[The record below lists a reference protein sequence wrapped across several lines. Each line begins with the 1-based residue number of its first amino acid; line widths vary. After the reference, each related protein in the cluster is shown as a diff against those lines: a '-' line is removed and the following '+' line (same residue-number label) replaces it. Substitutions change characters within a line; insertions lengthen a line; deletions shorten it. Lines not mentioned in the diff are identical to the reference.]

1 MGDDEM
7 TIQRL
12 IDASYDNSRSHGFWD
27 QLDTPAT
34 IPMKL
39 ALIHSEISEALESYR
54 DEDADTMVPVPAALI
69 EWILDAPAD
78 PESPDPSEAHRWRQ
92 QELAY
97 GDLRERYVKW
107 QAKPKGFD
115 IELADALI
123 RIFDLAGAKGIDLEG
138 ALRTKMRYNEGRPPM
153 HGRRV

>member
-7 TIQRL
+7 TIRRL

-27 QLDTPAT
+27 VPDSPAT

-54 DEDADTMVPVPAALI
+54 DPDADTMVPIPAALI
-69 EWILDAPAD
+69 ERILDAPAD
-78 PESPDPSEAHRWRQ
+78 PESPDPAEVYRWQQ
-92 QELAY
+92 QELAF

-107 QAKPKGFD
+107 QAKPKGLD

-123 RIFDLAGAKGIDLEG
+123 RIFDLAGAKDIDLES
-138 ALRTKMRYNEGRPPM
+138 ALRVKMVYNEGRPPM
-153 HGRRV
+153 HGRKV